1 MLIISNNT
9 LPSSAKEKLKDYGD
23 LILLEKNH
31 VVYDAIS
38 NHPDVFLCQIDDLLI
53 IAPNTSNKL
62 KETLSLKGLNIIEGI
77 KPLGEK
83 YPNTAIY
90 NAVLTENF
98 LIGNSNFIDEKI
110 ISHMGNRKIIDVKQA
125 YTRCNLLPL
134 AGERFITSDKGIQK
148 QLLKSNLEV
157 LYVNP
162 EKIVLKGFAN
172 GFIGG
177 CCGVFNNKVF
187 IAGRLNYFPEGDKI
201 NDFLEGSDIIEL
213 YDGPL
218 LDVGSI
224 FII

>member
-9 LPSSAKEKLKDYGD
+9 LPSSAIEKLNYYGD

-38 NHPDVFLCQIDDLLI
+38 NHPDIFLCRIDDSFI
-53 IAPNTSNKL
+53 IAPNTSIEL
-62 KETLSLKGLNIIEGI
+62 KETLSQKGLKLIEGI
-77 KPLGEK
+77 KPLGKK
-83 YPNTAIY
+83 YPETAIY
-90 NAVLTENF
+90 NAVVTKNY
-98 LIGNSNFIDEKI
+98 LIGNSNFIDETI
-110 ISHMGNRKIIDVKQA
+110 ISHKGNRRIININQA

-134 AGERFITSDKGIQK
+134 LDERFITSDLGIYK
-148 QLLKSNLEV
+148 QLLKNNLEV

-162 EKIVLKGFAN
+162 KKIVLKDFAN

-177 CCGVFNNKVF
+177 CCGVFNNKIF
-187 IAGRLNYFPEGDKI
+187 IAGSLNNFPEGEKI
-201 NDFLEGSDIIEL
+201 MDFLKGLDIIEL

-224 FII
+224 LFV